1 MKQVVLILA
10 LFAFS
15 CSDDDP
21 ETENGCLTGIPTGA
35 TDRVLIKCSTREQY
49 LAGNNVSAGGTASW
63 NAYTGHQWAKCNDCK

>member
-21 ETENGCLTGIPTGA
+21 TSETGCLTGIPSGS
-35 TDRVLIKCSTREQY
+35 TDRVLIKCATREQF
-49 LAGNNVSAGGTASW
+49 LAGSNVSAGGTSSW
-63 NAYTGHQWAKCNDCK
+63 NAFTQHQWAKCSDCK